1 LEDVMKKLTSL
12 LALAALCAAPAF
24 AAAETYKDVPV
35 VDVNCSKK
43 VAAAPD
49 SHTRECALKCAG
61 SGFGIVTSDQHFL
74 KFDAAGNKK
83 ITEEL
88 KSSSKKDHLRVDVD
102 GTVKGDTLQVSSVK
116 LL

>member
-1 LEDVMKKLTSL
+1 MKKLSSL
-12 LALAALCAAPAF
+12 VALASLCMAPAF
-24 AAAETYKDVPV
+24 AAAESYKDVPV

-43 VAAAPD
+43 VAADPG

-61 SGFGIVTSDQHFL
+61 SGFGILTKDQHFL

-88 KSSSKKDHLRVDVD
+88 KASDKKDHLRVDVD
-102 GTVKGDTLQVSSVK
+102 GTVKGDTLEVSSVR

>member
-1 LEDVMKKLTSL
+1 M
-12 LALAALCAAPAF
+12 ALAVLCAAPAF
-24 AAAETYKDVPV
+24 ASAESYKNAPV

-43 VAAAPD
+43 VAASPD
-49 SHTRECALKCAG
+49 SHTRECALKCTG
-61 SGFGIVTSDQHFL
+61 SGFGIVTQDQHFL

-88 KSSSKKDHLRVDVD
+88 KSSKKKDHLRVDVE
-102 GTVKGDTLQVSSVK
+102 GTVKGDTLEVSSVK

>member
-1 LEDVMKKLTSL
+1 MKKLSSL
-12 LALAALCAAPAF
+12 VALASLCMAPAF
-24 AAAETYKDVPV
+24 AAAESYKDVPV

-43 VAAAPD
+43 VAADPG

-61 SGFGIVTSDQHFL
+61 SGFEILTKDQHFL

-88 KSSSKKDHLRVDVD
+88 KASDKKDHLRVDVD
-102 GTVKGDTLQVSSVK
+102 GTVKGDTLEVSSVR

>member
-1 LEDVMKKLTSL
+1 MNKLTSL
-12 LALAALCAAPAF
+12 LALAAFCAAPAF
-24 AAAETYKDVPV
+24 AAAESFKDVPV

-43 VAAAPD
+43 VAASPD

-61 SGFGIVTSDQHFL
+61 SGFGIVTKDQHFL
-74 KFDAAGNKK
+74 KFDAAGNKR

-88 KSSSKKDHLRVDVD
+88 KSSRKKDHLRVDVD
-102 GTVKGDTLQVSSVK
+102 GTLKGDTLEVSSIS